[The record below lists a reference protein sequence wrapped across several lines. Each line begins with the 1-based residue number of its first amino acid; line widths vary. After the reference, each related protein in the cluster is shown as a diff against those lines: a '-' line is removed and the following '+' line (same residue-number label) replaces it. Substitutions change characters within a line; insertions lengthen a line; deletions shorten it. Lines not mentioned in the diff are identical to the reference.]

1 MTPARALRE
10 TFRRHPRLRLGAL
23 LSAPM
28 LWLVVAYLG
37 ALAGL
42 QSPSIMGGPARIAAC
57 EAQHAAYF
65 TTLLGGK
72 TFKSSFPD
80 ALTIDQVSDA
90 LDAYTA

>member
-1 MTPARALRE
+1 
-10 TFRRHPRLRLGAL
+10 
-23 LSAPM
+23 
-28 LWLVVAYLG
+28 
-37 ALAGL
+37 
-42 QSPSIMGGPARIAAC
+42 MGGPARIAAC